1 MTELTF
7 AEILERDGLSLE
19 ELKTLSFQ
27 SNLGISL
34 KKNLHYFDQSQLLEE
49 LDEVR
54 RWYLMQPQLSDLP
67 IDYRIKSQQSI
78 ELKFSRYYPDHQVRK
93 VFNDILGFRS
103 LVDSYKPLLDSSLS
117 DSIRIADMS
126 LGKAHDDGYRGVHV
140 YYQRSGFCYPIE
152 IQYNTFYDRQFNNWL
167 HKYTYKRVLDVR
179 VGARLRLLYER
190 GKIRNE
196 EQFVRSIR
204 DVLSG
209 C

>member
-167 HKYTYKRVLDVR
+167 HKYIYKRVLDVQ

>member
-54 RWYLMQPQLSDLP
+54 RWYLMQLQLSDLP

-126 LGKAHDDGYRGVHV
+126 LGKAYDDGYRGVHV

>member
-78 ELKFSRYYPDHQVRK
+78 ELKFSRYYPDHQARK

>member
-7 AEILERDGLSLE
+7 AEMLERDGLSLE

-78 ELKFSRYYPDHQVRK
+78 ELKFSRYYPDYQVRK

-103 LVDSYKPLLDSSLS
+103 LVDSYKPLWILRFPIQFELPIRAWEKPMMTAIVACMCIINGPDFAILSRFNTILSTIGSSIIGSINIHTSAFWTCGLGLD
-117 DSIRIADMS
+117 
-126 LGKAHDDGYRGVHV
+126 
-140 YYQRSGFCYPIE
+140 
-152 IQYNTFYDRQFNNWL
+152 
-167 HKYTYKRVLDVR
+167 
-179 VGARLRLLYER
+179 
-190 GKIRNE
+190 
-196 EQFVRSIR
+196 
-204 DVLSG
+204 
-209 C
+209 

>member
-140 YYQRSGFCYPIE
+140 YYQRSGFCYPVE

>member
-167 HKYTYKRVLDVR
+167 HKYIYKRVLDVR

>member
-126 LGKAHDDGYRGVHV
+126 LGTHDDGYRGVHV

-190 GKIRNE
+190 GKIRSE

>member
-34 KKNLHYFDQSQLLEE
+34 KKNLYYFDQSQLLEE

>member
-78 ELKFSRYYPDHQVRK
+78 ELKFSRYYPDHQVGK

-103 LVDSYKPLLDSSLS
+103 LVDSYKPLLDSSFS

>member
-19 ELKTLSFQ
+19 ELKMLSFQ

-103 LVDSYKPLLDSSLS
+103 LVDSYKPLLDFSLS

>member
-117 DSIRIADMS
+117 DSTRIADMS

-167 HKYTYKRVLDVR
+167 HKYIYKRVLDVQ

>member
-1 MTELTF
+1 M
-7 AEILERDGLSLE
+7 
-19 ELKTLSFQ
+19 LSFQ

-103 LVDSYKPLLDSSLS
+103 LVDSYKPLLDFSLS

>member
-7 AEILERDGLSLE
+7 AEMLERDGLSLE

-117 DSIRIADMS
+117 DSIRVADMS

>member
-126 LGKAHDDGYRGVHV
+126 LGKAYDDGYRGVHV

-190 GKIRNE
+190 GEIRNE

>member
-1 MTELTF
+1 M
-7 AEILERDGLSLE
+7 E

-117 DSIRIADMS
+117 DSIRVADMS
-126 LGKAHDDGYRGVHV
+126 LGKAHDDGYRGVYV

>member
-78 ELKFSRYYPDHQVRK
+78 ELKFSRYYPNHQVRK

-103 LVDSYKPLLDSSLS
+103 LVDSYKPLLDSSFS

>member
-7 AEILERDGLSLE
+7 AEILERDGLSLD

-78 ELKFSRYYPDHQVRK
+78 ELKFSRYYPDYQVRK

-103 LVDSYKPLLDSSLS
+103 LVDSDKPLWILRFP
-117 DSIRIADMS
+117 IRFE
-126 LGKAHDDGYRGVHV
+126 L
-140 YYQRSGFCYPIE
+140 PI
-152 IQYNTFYDRQFNNWL
+152 
-167 HKYTYKRVLDVR
+167 
-179 VGARLRLLYER
+179 
-190 GKIRNE
+190 
-196 EQFVRSIR
+196 
-204 DVLSG
+204 
-209 C
+209 

>member
-1 MTELTF
+1 MIELTF

-103 LVDSYKPLLDSSLS
+103 LVDSYKPLLDFSLS

>member
-103 LVDSYKPLLDSSLS
+103 LVDSYKPLLDSSFS

-179 VGARLRLLYER
+179 VGGRLRLLYER

>member
-103 LVDSYKPLLDSSLS
+103 LVDSYKPLLDFSLS

>member
-126 LGKAHDDGYRGVHV
+126 LGKAYDDGYRGVHV